1 MANNR
6 SSDDKASYTHASP
19 NPPSAPFGH
28 QLASPPTIQLT
39 NEQYERMFFQPGGPN
54 RRHDLS
60 TQFGNPTPLAVISFL
75 MCITP
80 TSCFLMGF
88 DMTTGTSPVA
98 LIGVYY
104 LFGGLG
110 LFVSGILE
118 WVSLVWF
125 GLSSFFFLQSASV
138 DVVWVQILGN
148 TFPFG
153 MAVSYLKC
161 VRYRSTN
168 IVTP

>member
-1 MANNR
+1 MANIITNGR
-6 SSDDKASYTHASP
+6 SSDEKLSYSHNSP
-19 NPPSAPFGH
+19 NPNNNNSPTGH
-28 QLASPPTIQLT
+28 QLVSPPTIQLT

-54 RRHDLS
+54 RKHDLS
-60 TQFGNPTPLAVISFL
+60 VQFGNPTPLAVMSFL

-80 TSCFLMGF
+80 TSCFLLNF

-118 WVSLVWF
+118 WVSLVLF
-125 GLSSFFFLQSASV
+125 DAFSFSRCDSLSRITEADLLY
-138 DVVWVQILGN
+138 QILGN

-153 MAVSYLKC
+153 MTV
-161 VRYRSTN
+161 
-168 IVTP
+168 PGP